1 MTIDIIPSMN
11 KEVPSELQIGAFTF
25 EREQN
30 GHIVLHVDVDSGL
43 YPMRL
48 TDKQTSTL
56 TRWLLALE
64 ANERTE

>member
-1 MTIDIIPSMN
+1 MAIHVNRPTG
-11 KEVPSELQIGAFTF
+11 EELPSELQIGAFKF
-25 EREQN
+25 EREQT

-43 YPMRL
+43 YPLRL

-56 TRWLLALE
+56 THWLLALE

>member
-1 MTIDIIPSMN
+1 MAIDINQSMN
-11 KEVPSELQIGAFTF
+11 KELPSELQIGAFTF
-25 EREQN
+25 EREQS

-43 YPMRL
+43 YPLRL
-48 TDKQTSTL
+48 TDKQTSAL